1 MGFKTTHPSCL
12 EVSSS
17 CNMSVWTL
25 PCSCL
30 DTRLTLWT
38 CKPAPTNAVLI
49 RVALVMVSVHSS
61 NTLPKTINILI
72 LIIIK
77 FSFFMTPMS
86 LKIVG
91 LFIFHINVCVC
102 VLYVICYMLYICC
115 ILYFMFYVSFLLFCS
130 DILSPFEQ
138 LRFFI

>member
-1 MGFKTTHPSCL
+1 
-12 EVSSS
+12 
-17 CNMSVWTL
+17 
-25 PCSCL
+25 
-30 DTRLTLWT
+30 
-38 CKPAPTNAVLI
+38 
-49 RVALVMVSVHSS
+49 
-61 NTLPKTINILI
+61 
-72 LIIIK
+72 
-77 FSFFMTPMS
+77 MTPMS